1 MIPAQFTKLIAELE
15 YLTDSQTRY
24 VEKLLKG
31 TDSVSQLITELE
43 ERMVEN
49 PECPHCHSS
58 LINRHGK
65 VNKMQRYR
73 CKNCGKTFVAT
84 TATPLARLRY
94 KELWLEYIRCM
105 LDSKPLR
112 KCAEECGLHLE
123 TSFRWRH
130 RFLALPS
137 ALKAS
142 KLEGI
147 IEADETLFPYSEKG
161 SKRMTRQPRKRGV
174 KAKKRGRSKDDWV
187 PVLTVR
193 DRAKN
198 TYEAVV
204 PSVTSAALHQE
215 LAGKLEKDSVL
226 CSDGYKPYIAL
237 SEKNDLIHKRLD
249 VAGGVKVIDKVFHI
263 QNVNAYHSRQKA
275 WIKRF
280 HGVATKYLEHY
291 LGWFRFMDTPENLNE
306 NRLFSIQQQLIRT

>member
-15 YLTDSQTRY
+15 HLTDNQVRY
-24 VEKLLKG
+24 IKKWLKG
-31 TDSVSQLITELE
+31 ADSTSQLISELE
-43 ERMVEN
+43 ERMVEK

-84 TATPLARLRY
+84 TGTPLARLRY
-94 KELWLEYIRCM
+94 KELWLDYIRCM
-105 LDSKPLR
+105 LDSKVLR
-112 KCAEECGLHLE
+112 VCAEECRINLK

-137 ALKAS
+137 TLKANR
-142 KLEGI
+142 LEGI

-161 SKRMTRQPRKRGV
+161 SKKLSRPPHKRGM
-174 KAKKRGRSKDDWV
+174 KAQKRGRSKEDWV

-198 TYEAVV
+198 TYEAIL
-204 PSVTSAALHQE
+204 PDVTTETLHQE
-215 LAGKLEKDSVL
+215 LVGKLEKDSVL
-226 CSDGYKPYIAL
+226 CSDGYKSYIAL

-249 VAGGVKVIDKVFHI
+249 VAGGIKVIDKVFHI
-263 QNVNAYHSRQKA
+263 QNVNAYHSRLKL

-280 HGVATKYLEHY
+280 HGVATKYLDHY
-291 LGWFRFMDTPENLNE
+291 LGWFRYMDTPENLNE
-306 NRLFSIQQQLIRT
+306 NRLFHIQQQLMGT